1 MLVVWFVLGFA
12 FYSLLY
18 GSLGSLASRNEDAQA
33 AAGPVIA
40 LVVGIYALAVMAMAN
55 PGAAWVTIVSM
66 LPPTAPIIM
75 PLARHPGE
83 RSGLADGGRGDP
95 PARRDLRPVPRQ
107 RPALP
112 ERGPAHRRPAPPARS
127 LARRTGP
134 ATTGAALTGS
144 AKDQGLGGLARPAP
158 ACLRHH
164 LLPESRYVIVK
175 RSLKGQGPPDLGGY
189 ACVLAS
195 EFSTGAPPRL
205 VVNRQG
211 AGGGPDD
218 WNWPLFG
225 SPFPDSMCSLCGI
238 VRAFRADGAMGAGAG
253 KWGLPAVW
261 QAYGGQ

>member
-1 MLVVWFVLGFA
+1 
-12 FYSLLY
+12 
-18 GSLGSLASRNEDAQA
+18 
-33 AAGPVIA
+33 
-40 LVVGIYALAVMAMAN
+40 
-55 PGAAWVTIVSM
+55 
-66 LPPTAPIIM
+66 
-75 PLARHPGE
+75 
-83 RSGLADGGRGDP
+83 
-95 PARRDLRPVPRQ
+95 
-107 RPALP
+107 
-112 ERGPAHRRPAPPARS
+112 
-127 LARRTGP
+127 
-134 ATTGAALTGS
+134 
-144 AKDQGLGGLARPAP
+144 LGGLARPAP

-253 KWGLPAVW
+253 KWGTPGRLAGKWRPVTPALVRDFPGNVRGSAVVSQPCPADARRRTW
-261 QAYGGQ
+261 